1 MWCILRFPP
10 AVSVQANAAYEHLAL
25 ALLTMYG
32 YDLGLDYSKIYSLSK
47 LLRSFIDLPV
57 RGNMGVIGDRVFDIE
72 SGIVA
77 GWYKNVKNTNP
88 LLVTPYLPE
97 LTGHPEQRWCSES
110 TAAVPLSI
118 AGRTGCISNWIKNKK
133 AICSAK

>member
-1 MWCILRFPP
+1 
-10 AVSVQANAAYEHLAL
+10 
-25 ALLTMYG
+25 MYG

-77 GWYKNVKNTNP
+77 GWYQNVKNTNP

-97 LTGHPEQRWCSES
+97 LTGHPGTEVVLGKHSGGPSVDYWADRLHIKLDKEQKSDLLGQIKL
-110 TAAVPLSI
+110 AA
-118 AGRTGCISNWIKNKK
+118 CKK
-133 AICSAK
+133 GNTLDEQEVRLLFKQYQ